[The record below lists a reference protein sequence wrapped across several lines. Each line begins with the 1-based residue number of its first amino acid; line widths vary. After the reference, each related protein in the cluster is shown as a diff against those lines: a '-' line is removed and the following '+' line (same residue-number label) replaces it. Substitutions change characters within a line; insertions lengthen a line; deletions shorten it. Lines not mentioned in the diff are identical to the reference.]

1 MEENWESFS
10 IESGEF
16 QMTVVKTPPVE
27 LPKTGLLFDLSGEIN
42 LYNSQAIREN
52 LEILI
57 SKGFFYFFLNL
68 EQVSYIDSSGLGVFL
83 GIHSKLS
90 KLSGFIRLVSPSEKV
105 RYVLELTK
113 LKSLLQ
119 IFPTVEEA
127 AASIPERLN

>member
-1 MEENWESFS
+1 MEDNWESLS

-16 QMTVVKTPPVE
+16 QMTVIPKPPVI
-27 LPKTGLLFDLSGEIN
+27 LPEKGLLFDLAGEIN

-52 LEILI
+52 LETLI
-57 SKGFFYFFLNL
+57 SKGYLYFFLNL

-83 GIHSKLS
+83 GIHSKLM

-127 AASIPERLN
+127 TKSMT

>member
-1 MEENWESFS
+1 MEDNWESFS

-16 QMTVVKTPPVE
+16 QMQVIPNPPVA
-27 LPKTGLLFDLSGEIN
+27 LPLTALLFDLSGEVN

-57 SKGFFYFFLNL
+57 SKGYLHFFLDL

-83 GIHSKLS
+83 GTHSKLM
-90 KLSGFIRLVSPSEKV
+90 KQAGYIRLVSPSEKV

-119 IFPTVEEA
+119 IFETVEDA
-127 AASIPERLN
+127 ARS